1 MSPKEAATMCLR
13 GTVAGLVV
21 GWAAARPE
29 WMYSFANPSLYGI
42 AELAM
47 LLVSSLVL
55 IRVSLWLMK
64 NLGVP

>member
-1 MSPKEAATMCLR
+1 MSPNEAATMCLR
-13 GTVAGLVV
+13 GTVGGLVF

-47 LLVSSLVL
+47 LLVSSLLL
-55 IRVSLWLMK
+55 IRTSLWLIK
-64 NLGVP
+64 NMGVP